1 MSQDNVQT
9 DTPQETS
16 NEQEF
21 ASLEEAIF
29 GSNEGSGSNVESAF
43 TAGTENE
50 GNTAAPTN
58 DTIGQPVEQTP
69 QVENNDETRYQ
80 YWQSTADKLKN
91 ENEQLRRN
99 IAENSQQAV
108 ENQQQAQNQEPPI
121 DESFPPPPEKPARP
135 RAFNREEAYA
145 DPSSESARYLD
156 EIDDWRDNVSEYN
169 ALKSQYDQAVITE
182 KFDRMDQQK
191 RDEAMR
197 VQARQ
202 QEVAQKN
209 EIKTHVMG
217 AYGMTEPEAVDFMNK
232 MSDPKSLNIDNL
244 VKLYRIEQGGGS
256 PQPVAPTPSPSFQQ
270 VQNAQQ
276 VPSPMGVMP
285 SGQSNSDNRTV
296 EDKIMDTMIG
306 NFNKKNPWK

>member
-108 ENQQQAQNQEPPI
+108 ANQQQAQNQEPPI

-145 DPSSESARYLD
+145 DPNSERARY
-156 EIDDWRDNVSEYN
+156 
-169 ALKSQYDQAVITE
+169 
-182 KFDRMDQQK
+182 
-191 RDEAMR
+191 
-197 VQARQ
+197 
-202 QEVAQKN
+202 
-209 EIKTHVMG
+209 
-217 AYGMTEPEAVDFMNK
+217 
-232 MSDPKSLNIDNL
+232 
-244 VKLYRIEQGGGS
+244 
-256 PQPVAPTPSPSFQQ
+256 
-270 VQNAQQ
+270 
-276 VPSPMGVMP
+276 
-285 SGQSNSDNRTV
+285 
-296 EDKIMDTMIG
+296 
-306 NFNKKNPWK
+306 